1 MFSSELWIRNWRTT
15 LFLNSVEQLL
25 RRKIV
30 LTAVIATVVFL
41 GLYWWGVS
49 AASKADLHM
58 GQSQADMAVD
68 MLGPADAAL
77 AAIITAGPLAAT
89 LVTALMIVIGSTM
102 LPEEIEQGR
111 MPFWLSLP
119 QTRFK
124 VYLSVGLAPLAVSYA
139 LSIILF
145 GGIFIITKIYFPFVP
160 KNIPLVFISMFLWL
174 SVICAAVTLLSLVVK
189 KVASM
194 LIAFFLAAVATL
206 FGGLHE
212 MIQMFPGE
220 APDVLVT
227 ITNTIIYIFPADRGY
242 RGVIY
247 GMIPGD
253 AIITENLA
261 FFGVTS
267 SVPPIHL
274 IYAFAWSLILL
285 SIGYWKF
292 RRIDF

>member
-1 MFSSELWIRNWRTT
+1 
-15 LFLNSVEQLL
+15 
-25 RRKIV
+25 
-30 LTAVIATVVFL
+30 
-41 GLYWWGVS
+41 
-49 AASKADLHM
+49 
-58 GQSQADMAVD
+58 
-68 MLGPADAAL
+68 
-77 AAIITAGPLAAT
+77 
-89 LVTALMIVIGSTM
+89 M

-139 LSIILF
+139 LSLILF
-145 GGIFIITKIYFPFVP
+145 GGIFIITRIYFPFVP

-174 SVICAAVTLLSLVVK
+174 TVICAAVTFLSLVVK
-189 KVASM
+189 KIASM

-212 MIQMFPGE
+212 MMQMFPGE

-227 ITNTIIYIFPADRGY
+227 ITNTIIYTFPADRGY

-247 GMIPGD
+247 GMIPKD
-253 AIITENLA
+253 AMITENLA

-274 IYAFAWSLILL
+274 IYAFVWSLLLL

-292 RRIDF
+292 KRIDF

>member
-1 MFSSELWIRNWRTT
+1 M
-15 LFLNSVEQLL
+15 EQLL

-30 LTAVIATVVFL
+30 LTAAIATVAFL

-49 AASKADLHM
+49 AASSADLHM
-58 GQSQADMAVD
+58 GQNEADMAVS

-89 LVTALMIVIGSTM
+89 LVTALIIVIGSTM
-102 LPEEIEQGR
+102 LPEEIGQGR

-119 QTRFK
+119 QTRLRVF
-124 VYLSVGLAPLAVSYA
+124 LSTGLAPLAVSYA
-139 LSIILF
+139 LSLILF
-145 GGIFIITKIYFPFVP
+145 GGIFIITKIYFPFIP
-160 KNIPLVFISMFLWL
+160 RNIPLVLISMLSWL
-174 SVICAAVTLLSLVVK
+174 TVVWAAVMLLSLVVK

-194 LIAFFLAAVATL
+194 LIVFFLSAVASL

-212 MIQMFPGE
+212 IMQMFPGE
-220 APDVLVT
+220 APEALVT

-247 GMIPGD
+247 GLMPGN
-253 AIITENLA
+253 AVITENLA
-261 FFGVTS
+261 FFGVTAS
-267 SVPPIHL
+267 IPSIHL
-274 IYAFAWSLILL
+274 IYAFVWSLVLL

-292 RRIDF
+292 SRMDF